1 MKKLLFVLSLSVLA
15 IMADAQVPGFCIGPK
30 IGYNSNALSLDKE
43 GISAGLK
50 SEFQFGAFMRLG
62 KKVYLQPEA
71 NYQIRGGILNDDR
84 ATSSS
89 SGEQT
94 IKLKTIS
101 VPVLLGFRVINSGPF
116 NLRLMAGPTM
126 SFVIDK
132 ELKPAEMVGVW
143 PIHSK
148 DDIKNS
154 IWSLQAGGGID
165 LFSFTLDVRYEIG
178 LDNMYQGTDDFNLKN
193 NIFNVSLGFKLL

>member
-1 MKKLLFVLSLSVLA
+1 MKKLIFVLSLSVLA
-15 IMADAQVPGFCIGPK
+15 MMAYAQVPGFSIGPK

-43 GISAGLK
+43 DITAGLK
-50 SEFQFGAFMRLG
+50 SEFQFGAFVRLG

-71 NYQIRGGILNDDR
+71 NYQVKGGILNSVSVS
-84 ATSSS
+84 TN
-89 SGEQT
+89 EQK

-101 VPVLLGFRVINSGPF
+101 VPVLLGFRIVNAGPF

-132 ELKPAEMVGVW
+132 NISISGIPDAF
-143 PIHSK
+143 PIKSK

-178 LDNMYQGTDDFNLKN
+178 LDNMYQGSEDFSLKN

>member
-1 MKKLLFVLSLSVLA
+1 MKKLIFVLSLSVLA
-15 IMADAQVPGFCIGPK
+15 MMADAQVPGFSIGPK

-43 GISAGLK
+43 DITAGLK
-50 SEFQFGAFMRLG
+50 SEFQFGAFVRLG

-71 NYQIRGGILNDDR
+71 NYQVKGGILNSVSVS
-84 ATSSS
+84 TN
-89 SGEQT
+89 EQK

-101 VPVLLGFRVINSGPF
+101 VPVLLGFRIVNAGPF

-132 ELKPAEMVGVW
+132 NISISGIPDAF
-143 PIHSK
+143 PIKSK

-178 LDNMYQGTDDFNLKN
+178 LDNMYQGSEDFSLKN